1 MEFYQIL
8 IILLFTTAIVDL
20 IVGVSNDAV
29 NFLNSAIGSK
39 AAPMRTILLV
49 ASAGILIGS
58 AFSSGMMEVA
68 KNGLFNPSFFTF
80 DQVMYLF
87 LAVMLTDIILLDF
100 YNNIGLPTST
110 TVSLVFEILGAAFA
124 IGVLHSLMQ
133 GLAWQD
139 IPLSNIL
146 NFSSAITI
154 ISGIFLSIFLAFILG
169 SFIQHIARLAFTF
182 SLKKSVKKY
191 GAVFCGLSITTILYF
206 LLIKGA
212 KGSALITNVQ
222 VEWITRHTFSI
233 LLSSFAFFSML
244 IQFIMWYTRINPL
257 KVVVLLGTF
266 ALAMAFA
273 GNDLVNFIGV
283 AVAGMMAFNNWSA
296 SGIPADQF
304 HMVGLAKEVV
314 TPAWILLAAG
324 IVMVITLWTNA
335 KSRKVTE
342 TEISL
347 GRQDEGDEKFRPN
360 ALSRILVGAGLLAGR
375 AFDLLLPRSWS
386 KSLEKRFT
394 AQEVTPINE
403 KDQPSF
409 DLVRGSVNLLVSSVL
424 IAYGTSQKLP
434 LSTTF
439 VTFMVA
445 MGSSFADKAWGRE
458 SAVYRVAGVMNVIAG
473 WLITAFIA
481 FTASGLIALILFKTG
496 PTGVIV
502 VTALSAFV
510 LIRSHVVFAQK
521 GKKELTSQK
530 VFSSQLKDLKQAID
544 ESNDVTVRNLKLLM
558 KVYTTS
564 VDSLA
569 REKRKAAEKTMLRMQ
584 ELRAEANVTQHKI
597 IKYVRKMPRHN
608 LPASRLYI
616 LMFDHMQDLYQSTL
630 LISESCTEHLK
641 NYHTTPSK
649 KFLQKLQEIEK
660 GLTDYTALVCEDIGS
675 SSFIHAEALSSLQQK
690 LINSIN
696 QTIDEQIIALQKDS
710 IGNRIGLLQVRILLE
725 SKDIATTLEQLYTL
739 YREYNNKDESTLT

>member
-1 MEFYQIL
+1 MEFYQVL
-8 IILLFTTAIVDL
+8 IILLFITALVDL

-39 AAPMRTILLV
+39 VAPMRIILLV

-68 KNGLFNPSFFTF
+68 RNGLFNPSFFTF
-80 DQVMYLF
+80 DQVVYLF

-110 TVSLVFEILGAAFA
+110 TVSLVFEILGAAFS
-124 IGVLHSLMQ
+124 IGVLYSLMQ
-133 GLAWQD
+133 GQAWQD
-139 IPLSNIL
+139 IPLNTII

-154 ISGIFLSIFLAFILG
+154 VSGIFLSIFLAFVLG

-182 SLKKSVKKY
+182 SLKRSVKKY
-191 GAVFCGLSITTILYF
+191 GAIFCGLSITTILYF

-212 KGSALITNVQ
+212 KGSVLVTGAQ
-222 VEWITRHTFSI
+222 EAWIANHTFSI
-233 LLSSFAFFSML
+233 LLSSFVFISML

-283 AVAGMMAFNNWSA
+283 AVAGLTAFNNWSA
-296 SGIPADQF
+296 SGIPADEF
-304 HMVGLAKEVV
+304 HMVALAKKVV
-314 TPAWILLAAG
+314 TPAWILLVAG
-324 IVMVITLWTNA
+324 LVMVITLWTNA

-342 TEISL
+342 TEVSL
-347 GRQDEGDEKFRPN
+347 GRQDEGEERFRPN
-360 ALSRILVGAGLLAGR
+360 ALSRLLVGAGLFAGR
-375 AFDLLLPRSWS
+375 AFDFLLPRAWS
-386 KSLEKRFT
+386 SALEKRF
-394 AQEVTPINE
+394 AVKEEMRSSE

-409 DLVRGSVNLLVSSVL
+409 DLVRASVNLLVSSVL

-481 FTASGLIALILFKTG
+481 FSASGLIALVLYMTG
-496 PTGVIV
+496 PTGVVV

-510 LIRSHVVFAQK
+510 LIRSHVVFARK
-521 GKKELTSQK
+521 GRKELANQQ
-530 VFSSQLKDLKQAID
+530 VFSNHLKDLKQAID
-544 ESNDVTVRNLKLLM
+544 ESNEMTVKSLKIVM
-558 KVYTTS
+558 KVYAAS

-569 REKRKAAEKTMLRMQ
+569 REKRKTAEKTMLRMQ
-584 ELRAEANVTQHKI
+584 GLRTEANIIQLKI
-597 IKYVRKMPRHN
+597 IKYVKKMPRHN

-616 LMFDHMQDLYQSTL
+616 LMFDHLQDLYQSIL
-630 LISESCTEHLK
+630 LISESCTEHLR
-641 NYHTTPSK
+641 NYHATPSK
-649 KFLQKLQEIEK
+649 KYLQQLREIEK
-660 GLTDYTALVCEDIGS
+660 ALAEYAVLVCEDIGS
-675 SSFIHAEALSSLQQK
+675 SRFTHTEALPALHQK
-690 LINSIN
+690 VVNAIN
-696 QTIDEQIIALQKDS
+696 QTIDEQIIALQKDK

-725 SKDIATTLEQLYTL
+725 TRDIAMTLQHLYHL
-739 YREYNNKDESTLT
+739 YHDYQRTAQNPPT

>member
-1 MEFYQIL
+1 MEFYQVL
-8 IILLFTTAIVDL
+8 IVLLFITALIDL

-39 AAPMRTILLV
+39 VAPMRIILLV

-68 KNGLFNPSFFTF
+68 RNGLFNPSFFTF

-124 IGVLHSLMQ
+124 IGVLHSLIQ

-154 ISGIFLSIFLAFILG
+154 ISGIFLSIFLAFMLG

-191 GAVFCGLSITTILYF
+191 GAIFCGLSITTILYF

-212 KGSALITNVQ
+212 KGSALITGAQ
-222 VEWITRHTFSI
+222 VIWIANHTFSI

-257 KVVVLLGTF
+257 KIVVLLGTF

-283 AVAGMMAFNNWSA
+283 AVAGMTAFNNWSA

-304 HMVGLAKEVV
+304 HMVGLANKVV
-314 TPAWILLAAG
+314 TPAWILLVAG
-324 IVMVITLWTNA
+324 LVMVITLWTNA

-347 GRQDEGDEKFRPN
+347 GRQDEGEEKFRPN

-386 KSLEKRFT
+386 KSLEKRFA
-394 AQEVTPINE
+394 AQKVMPVSE

-409 DLVRGSVNLLVSSVL
+409 DLVRASVNLLVSSVL

-473 WLITAFIA
+473 WLITALIA

-496 PTGVIV
+496 PTGVVV

-510 LIRSHVVFAQK
+510 LIRSHVVFARK
-521 GKKELTSQK
+521 GKKEVAHQQ
-530 VFSSQLKDLKQAID
+530 VFSSQLKNLKQAID
-544 ESNDVTVRNLKLLM
+544 ESNDVTVRNLRVLM
-558 KVYTTS
+558 KIYSAS
-564 VDSLA
+564 VDALA
-569 REKRKAAEKTMLRMQ
+569 REKRKTAEKTMLRMQ
-584 ELRAEANVTQHKI
+584 ELRAEANSMQHKI

-608 LPASRLYI
+608 LAASRLYI
-616 LMFDHMQDLYQSTL
+616 LMFDHLQDLYQSIL

-641 NYHTTPSK
+641 NYHTAPSK
-649 KFLQKLQEIEK
+649 KYLLQLQEIEK
-660 GLTDYTALVCEDIGS
+660 TLAEYTALVCEDIASPG
-675 SSFIHAEALSSLQQK
+675 FKHAQALALLEQRLS
-690 LINSIN
+690 NSIN
-696 QTIDEQIIALQKDS
+696 QTIDEQIIALQKDT
-710 IGNRIGLLQVRILLE
+710 IGNRIGLLQVRIVLE
-725 SKDIATTLEQLYTL
+725 SKDIALTLQHLYKL
-739 YREYNNKDESTLT
+739 YHDYNKKDENTPA

>member
-1 MEFYQIL
+1 MEFYQVL
-8 IILLFTTAIVDL
+8 IILLFITACVDL

-39 AAPMRTILLV
+39 VAPMRVILLV

-68 KNGLFNPSFFTF
+68 RNGLFNPSFFTF

-110 TVSLVFEILGAAFA
+110 TVSLVFEILGAAFS
-124 IGVLHSLMQ
+124 IGVVHSLMQ
-133 GLAWQD
+133 GQAWQD
-139 IPLSNIL
+139 INLGNII

-154 ISGIFLSIFLAFILG
+154 VSGIFLSIFLAFILG

-182 SLKKSVKKY
+182 SLKKSIKKY
-191 GAVFCGLSITTILYF
+191 GALFCGLSITTILYF

-212 KGSALITNVQ
+212 KGSALITDAQ
-222 VEWITRHTFSI
+222 VEWIAHHTFSI
-233 LLSSFAFFSML
+233 LLSSFVFFSIL

-257 KVVVLLGTF
+257 RVVVLLGTF

-283 AVAGMMAFNNWSA
+283 AVAGLTAFNNWSA
-296 SGIPADQF
+296 SNIPADQF
-304 HMVGLAKEVV
+304 QMVALANKVA
-314 TPAWILLAAG
+314 TPAWILLVAG
-324 IVMVITLWTNA
+324 LVMIITLWTNA

-347 GRQDEGDEKFRPN
+347 GRQDEGEEKFRSN
-360 ALSRILVGAGLLAGR
+360 ALSRIMVGAGLLTGR
-375 AFDLLLPRSWS
+375 AIDLLLPRAWS
-386 KSLEKRFT
+386 ASLEKRFAAKEET
-394 AQEVTPINE
+394 NVSE
-403 KDQPSF
+403 KDRPSF
-409 DLVRGSVNLLVSSVL
+409 DLVRASVNLLVSSVL

-481 FTASGLIALILFKTG
+481 FTASGLIAFILFRTG

-502 VTALSAFV
+502 VTSLSAFV
-510 LIRSHVVFAQK
+510 LIRSHVVFARK
-521 GKKELTSQK
+521 GKKELADQQ
-530 VFSSQLKDLKQAID
+530 VFSSHLKDLKQAID
-544 ESNDVTVRNLKLLM
+544 ESNEMTVRSLKIVM
-558 KVYTTS
+558 KVYAAS

-569 REKRKAAEKTMLRMQ
+569 REKRKASEKTMLRMQ
-584 ELRAEANVTQHKI
+584 ELRAEANIIQHKI
-597 IKYVRKMPRHN
+597 IKYVKKMPRHN

-616 LMFDHMQDLYQSTL
+616 LMFDQMQDLYQSIL
-630 LISESCTEHLK
+630 LISERCTEHLK

-649 KFLQKLQEIEK
+649 KYLQQLQDIEK
-660 GLTDYTALVCEDIGS
+660 ILAEYTVLVCEDIGS
-675 SSFIHAEALSSLQQK
+675 SRFAHREALASLHQK
-690 LINSIN
+690 VLTAINH
-696 QTIDEQIIALQKDS
+696 TIDEQIIALQKDT
-710 IGNRIGLLQVRILLE
+710 IGNRIGLLQVSIILE
-725 SKDIATTLEQLYTL
+725 SEDIANTLQQVYILYHD
-739 YREYNNKDESTLT
+739 YHSKSGNTLT